1 MWNRRRDCA
10 SHRPSGLNLPAEL
23 NASTLPGPSL
33 LRLALTRDRGL
44 ALQLSCQAPTHGT
57 LSVRLVTPEGETLH
71 RLPLHGHEA
80 QAALELVSAG
90 PLHDAPLLRAELSW
104 EGDGPLAVSAE
115 HASQLSCLFPQDDE
129 GFTSHFMR
137 IGHRWGDALTQS
149 VLMRQICRWFPGSPG
164 YRASAAIILAYK
176 AVEQLDDAALLDAM
190 QWLERAEDWLHGVPR
205 QSDPRAN
212 PEHLLQS
219 SLAVQW
225 HLHAIRG
232 DVPAVWRVLERCECS
247 VATIEHALTPA
258 LPASRSLLLLG
269 WLRWRRGDA
278 DAAARA
284 WLLITDLYRQAMR
297 RAPDATAI
305 QFEELRHLATMA
317 MTAAR
322 GLAMAEGRPAD
333 PIEGEIDLPLV
344 LAQCARVKDVALQR
358 LTANLAA

>member
-1 MWNRRRDCA
+1 MQ
-10 SHRPSGLNLPAEL
+10 AEQVV
-23 NASTLPGPSL
+23 STLSGPRL
-33 LRLALTRDRGL
+33 QGLGLRPDRGL
-44 ALQLSCQAPTHGT
+44 ALQLSCPAPTHGT
-57 LSVRLVTPEGETLH
+57 LSVRLVTTEGETVH
-71 RLPLHGHEA
+71 RLPLYGDDA
-80 QAALELVSAG
+80 QVAHELVSDG
-90 PLHDAPLLRAELSW
+90 PAQDAPLLRAELAW
-104 EGDGPLAVSAE
+104 EGPGSLAVSAE
-115 HASQLSCLFPQDDE
+115 HTAQLSCLFPRDDAA
-129 GFTSHFMR
+129 FTSRFMR
-137 IGHRWGDALTQS
+137 IEQRWGDALTQS

-176 AVEQLDDAALLDAM
+176 AVEQLDDAALLEAM
-190 QWLERAEDWLHGVPR
+190 QWLERAEDWLRGVPR
-205 QSDPRAN
+205 QPDPRAN

-232 DVPAVWRVLERCECS
+232 DMPAVWRVLERCERS

-278 DAAARA
+278 DAAART
-284 WLLITDLYRQAMR
+284 WLLIVDLYRQAIR

-305 QFEELRHLATMA
+305 QFEELRHLAIMVV
-317 MTAAR
+317 TAAR

-333 PIEGEIDLPLV
+333 PLDGEIDLPLV
-344 LAQCARVKDVALQR
+344 LAQCARVRDVALQR